1 MTTKYAPE
9 DRIEPK
15 YRKFYVDWWR
25 IRKQTIFR
33 LVAVVVVMGFVIG
46 GGWWAIRSNWFVGPE
61 LSEVPKDAARIIS
74 FEGDVRIIRAA
85 TRETIVVTKST
96 FVSAGDTVQTQSDG
110 RATIQMIDGSV
121 YSVKPNSTVV
131 IRDNSS
137 IFGGKNV
144 RVALDDGQLNVRTDQ
159 QPENTENIVEMSD
172 SETRLK
178 SQTEASFNADADQN
192 NGEIRISRGSVETTV
207 GGQQQTISEN
217 EFASVSSGKMNSK
230 EKLLPAP
237 KHLFP
242 ANSGQITDI
251 TGSGAGVSFQWQPDG
266 QTGATSYQFQA
277 ARSPYFAPDSLIVDR
292 GSLSGRDFR
301 INGLQPGTYYWRTR
315 ATSGTGQTSDWSEPW
330 RFYVVRRDASR
341 KIDATE
347 WNVERVGGNVFI
359 ISGRT
364 MPGALVRSLGRETFA
379 AGDGSFRLQ
388 ISTPVSES
396 AVEMSDDQGNRAG
409 FVLSLRN
416 AKVVRRF

>member
-1 MTTKYAPE
+1 M
-9 DRIEPK
+9 EPK

-25 IRKQTIFR
+25 IRKSMIYR
-33 LVAVVVVMGFVIG
+33 LVAVLVLTGIIIG
-46 GGWWAIRSNWFVGPE
+46 GGWWAIRSNWFAGTE
-61 LSEVPKDAARIIS
+61 LSELPNDAARIIS
-74 FEGDVRIIRAA
+74 FEGDVRIIRAS

-96 FVSAGDTVQTQSDG
+96 YISAGDTVQTQADG
-110 RATIQMIDGSV
+110 RAVVQMIDGSV
-121 YSVKPNSTVV
+121 YSVRPNSTVV

-159 QPENTENIVEMSD
+159 QAENVENIVEMSD

-178 SQTEASFNADADQN
+178 SQTEASFNADADKN

-207 GGQQQTISEN
+207 GGQQQTINEN
-217 EFASVSSGKMNSK
+217 EFASVSPGKINSK

-237 KHLFP
+237 RHLLP
-242 ANSGQITDI
+242 ANSGQVTDL
-251 TGSGAGVSFQWQPDG
+251 TGSGAGVSFQWQPEG
-266 QTGATSYQFQA
+266 QGVVSYHFQA

-292 GSLSGRDFR
+292 GSLAGRDFR

-330 RFYVVRRDASR
+330 RFNVIRRDATR
-341 KIDATE
+341 KIDAGE

-359 ISGRT
+359 MSGRT

-388 ISTPVSES
+388 ISTPVSEA